1 MAFFRKRGG
10 RKTFRGRRRGRR
22 TAYSVAKR
30 ALRAV
35 RSVRPE
41 LQYLY
46 TNEGSSLTPG
56 TAGLTYHTT
65 ALAQG
70 SGDSERK
77 AAMIMAKSLQ
87 LNLAMV
93 KNASATTDFVRVVI
107 YQDKQQIADT
117 SSGPSFTYLS
127 PITPT
132 DKMRYRILYD
142 RMFALSDSTVSRHLK
157 IVKRINAFVR
167 YNGANATDI
176 QKNGVYVPIVSQDNT
191 DKADCELNWRLTYTD
206 A

>member
-1 MAFFRKRGG
+1 MVFRQRAG

-22 TAYSVAKR
+22 TAYAVAKR

-46 TNEGSSLTPG
+46 TNEGDVTPG
-56 TAGLTYHTT
+56 TSGLLYHTT

-77 AAMIMAKSLQ
+77 AAMVMAKSLQ
-87 LNLAMV
+87 LNLAMI
-93 KNASATTDFVRVVI
+93 KNSSATTDFVRVVI
-107 YQDKQQIADT
+107 FMDKQQIADT
-117 SSGPSFTYLS
+117 TTQGPSFTYLS

-132 DKMRYRILYD
+132 DKMRFRILYD
-142 RMFALSDSTVSRHLK
+142 RMFSLSDSTVSRH
-157 IVKRINAFVR
+157 IRIIKRINAFVR
-167 YNGANATDI
+167 YNGTASTDI
-176 QKNGVYVPIVSQDNT
+176 QKNGVYVRIVGKDNT
-191 DKADCELNWRLTYTD
+191 NKAECTLNWRLTYTD